1 MKSKKSAYC
10 LLNSTPVRIEP
21 SDRSEMVTQLLF
33 GEIVDTLEEQDNWIM
48 VRSFSDNYEGWVD
61 RKSLFK
67 LTDKEVSRWL
77 DGQTPIYSDQVYVV
91 GPFGKQLISKGGF
104 MPYGVEDEFSVG
116 NNVYTLMQKPQFFNE
131 IDLVQIA
138 KSYLNTPYLW
148 GGKSLAGIDC
158 SGLTQMTFR
167 FCDINIPRDASQQ
180 IENGYEVEF
189 SDRQAGD
196 LAFFQ
201 NKEGRITHVGIVM
214 DEGKI
219 IHASGRV
226 RVDELK
232 VTGIYADEYERLT
245 HEIHSIKRML

>member
-10 LLNSTPVRIEP
+10 ALNATPVRVEA
-21 SDRSEMVTQLLF
+21 SDKSEMVTQLLF
-33 GEIVDTLEEQDNWIM
+33 GEVIDIIEEKEQWIM
-48 VRSFSDNYEGWVD
+48 IRSFSDNYEGWVD
-61 RKSLFK
+61 RKSIFK

-77 DGQTPIYSDQVYVV
+77 DGQSPIYSDNVTVI
-91 GPFGKQLISKGGF
+91 GPWGKQMISKGGF
-104 MPYGVEDEFSVG
+104 MPYGVEDEFSIG
-116 NNVYTLMQKPQFFNE
+116 NNVYTLMQKPAFFNE
-131 IDLVQIA
+131 IDLVQVA

-148 GGKSLAGIDC
+148 GGKSINGIDC

-189 SDRQAGD
+189 EDRLAGD

-201 NKEGRITHVGIVM
+201 NKEGNITHVGIVM
-214 DEGKI
+214 DEGNI

-226 RVDELK
+226 RIDTLK
-232 VTGIYADEYERLT
+232 QNGIYAEEYERLT
-245 HEIHSIKRML
+245 HDLHSIRRML